1 MSGVTDT
8 AGLPRLA
15 AIFAQVVR
23 LRWWIIA
30 VYAALA
36 PGAVY
41 FALQIPRDNAIG
53 RMVVDADPAVAATR
67 DFHRVFPE
75 RAVALALIESPR
87 PLSNQAVAGVRAVQA
102 ALDRVPKVTT
112 YSVLTVWDRMR
123 PG

>member
-1 MSGVTDT
+1 MMSGVTDT

-15 AIFAQVVR
+15 VIFAQVVR

-53 RMVVDADPAVAATR
+53 RMVVDTDPAVAATR
-67 DFHRVFPE
+67 DFQKVFPE
-75 RAVALALIESPR
+75 RTVALALLESPR
-87 PLSNQAVAGVRAVQA
+87 PLSDDSVSGARAI
-102 ALDRVPKVTT
+102 
-112 YSVLTVWDRMR
+112 
-123 PG
+123 